1 VSAKASFDALAG
13 YFRDRSQLRRA
24 LGWSPPTMR
33 AWEGAGPS
41 RPRAVHVQ
49 RIGRLLA
56 VARAAQEWVHDDIRR
71 VGAWLLAPNDALD
84 GLQPAT
90 IVRTLGDE
98 GVGRLLDGMYQ
109 IAPRTT
115 AHAHVDLS
123 PAQMRDALD
132 RLGFTQPRAAPP
144 VDVDLSDFD
153 A

>member
-1 VSAKASFDALAG
+1 VSAKASFDVLAG
-13 YFRDRSQLRRA
+13 YFKDRAQLRRA

-41 RPRAVHVQ
+41 RPRAEHVQ
-49 RIGRLLA
+49 RVGRLLA
-56 VARAAQEWVHDDIRR
+56 VAQAAQEWVHDDIRR

-115 AHAHVDLS
+115 AHAHLDLS

-132 RLGFTQPRAAPP
+132 RLGSTQLRAAPP